1 MGRVVDD
8 QGLVALVAADRAA
21 GRTIAFA
28 NGCFDVLHVGHVR
41 YLEGARREGDR
52 LIVAVNDDDSVRQLK
67 GSGRPILPAT
77 ARAELVAALRAA
89 DYVVVFAD
97 RTVERLLRLV
107 RPDVHCKGTDYTLES
122 VPEADVMRS
131 IGGRIAIVGDHKDHS
146 TRALL
151 AKLGAQGPGA
161 SKPPGF
167 PAFQPSSLQASTPH
181 SLQASSPE
189 PFLVWLLAHR
199 RVPLGF
205 VAGIFAYWLAAP
217 TVASIA
223 LGCLVAAPGEALRI
237 WAAGHLQKA
246 REVTTSGPYRLMRHP
261 LYIGSSVMG
270 LGFAIASGT
279 LWSSLVVVAYLVL
292 TMPTTARREEASL
305 DRELDGAY
313 ASYRE
318 GRTVPSDR
326 RFQWSQV
333 QANRE
338 VRALA
343 GFALAIALLVLR
355 ARI

>member
-8 QGLVALVAADRAA
+8 HALVALVAADRAA

-28 NGCFDVLHVGHVR
+28 NGCFDLLHVGHVR

-52 LIVAVNDDDSVRQLK
+52 LVVAVNDDDSVRQLK
-67 GSGRPILPAT
+67 GSGRPILPAP
-77 ARAELVAALRAA
+77 ARAELIAALRAA
-89 DYVVVFAD
+89 DYVVVFGD

-107 RPDVHCKGTDYTLES
+107 RPDVHCKGTDYTLET
-122 VPEADVMRS
+122 VPEGDVMRA
-131 IGGRIAIVGDHKDHS
+131 IGGRIAIVGDRKDHS

-151 AKLGAQGPGA
+151 GKL
-161 SKPPGF
+161 
-167 PAFQPSSLQASTPH
+167 H
-181 SLQASSPE
+181 ASSPE

-205 VAGIFAYWLAAP
+205 VAGVPAYWFAAP
-217 TVASIA
+217 TVASIV
-223 LGCLVAAPGEALRI
+223 LGCLVAVPGEALRI

-246 REVTTSGPYRLMRHP
+246 REVTTSGPYRFMRHP

-279 LWSSLVVVAYLVL
+279 WWSALIVLAYLAL

-305 DRELDGAY
+305 DRDLGGAY
-313 ASYRE
+313 SAYRE
-318 GRTVPSDR
+318 GRTEVSDR
-326 RFQWSQV
+326 RFRWSQV

-338 VRALA
+338 FRALV
-343 GFALAIALLVLR
+343 GFVLALALLVLK
-355 ARI
+355 ARY

>member
-8 QGLVALVAADRAA
+8 QALVALVAADRAA
-21 GRTIAFA
+21 GRTLAFA

-67 GSGRPILPAT
+67 GPGRPILPAP
-77 ARAELVAALRAA
+77 ARAELVAGLRAA

-97 RTVERLLRLV
+97 TTVERLLRLV

-122 VPEADVMRS
+122 VPERDVMRA

-151 AKLGAQGPGA
+151 AKLGAQGPRSSTPSRLLA
-161 SKPPGF
+161 SKPP
-167 PAFQPSSLQASTPH
+167 SLQASIH
-181 SLQASSPE
+181 E

-205 VAGIFAYWLAAP
+205 VAGVLAYWLAAP

-223 LGCLVAAPGEALRI
+223 LGGLTAVPGEALRI

-246 REVTTSGPYRLMRHP
+246 REVTTSGPYRFVRHP
-261 LYIGSSVMG
+261 LYLGSSVMG

-279 LWSSLVVVAYLVL
+279 LWSALVVLAYLAL

-305 DRELDGAY
+305 DRDLRGAY
-313 ASYRE
+313 SAYRE
-318 GRTVPSDR
+318 GRTEVSDR
-326 RFQWSQV
+326 RFRWSQV

-338 VRALA
+338 FRALA
-343 GFALAIALLVLR
+343 GFVLAIALLVLR
-355 ARI
+355 GRF

>member
-67 GSGRPILPAT
+67 GLGRPILPAT
-77 ARAELVAALRAA
+77 ARAEVVAALRAP

-122 VPEADVMRS
+122 VPEADVMRA
-131 IGGRIAIVGDHKDHS
+131 IGGRVAIVGDRKDHS

-151 AKLGAQGPGA
+151 AKVGAQDA
-161 SKPPGF
+161 R
-167 PAFQPSSLQASTPH
+167 ASTPSSVQASQAP
-181 SLQASSPE
+181 SLQVPVAESSNRE

-205 VAGIFAYWLAAP
+205 VAGVFAYWLAAP
-217 TVASIA
+217 TALSIA
-223 LGCLVAAPGEALRI
+223 LGGLVAAPGEGLRI

-261 LYIGSSVMG
+261 LYVGSSVMG

-279 LWSSLVVVAYLVL
+279 WWSALVVLVYLAL

-305 DRELDGAY
+305 DRELGGAY
-313 ASYRE
+313 SSYRE
-318 GRTVPSDR
+318 GRAVASDR
-326 RFQWSQV
+326 RFRWSQV
-333 QANRE
+333 RVNRE
-338 VRALA
+338 FRALA
-343 GFALAIALLVLR
+343 GFVLAIALLVIR
-355 ARI
+355 ARL

>member
-1 MGRVVDD
+1 VLIAQFMGRIVDD
-8 QGLVALVAADRAA
+8 QALVALVAADRAA

-28 NGCFDVLHVGHVR
+28 NGCFDLLHVGHIR

-52 LIVAVNDDDSVRQLK
+52 LIVAVNDDDSVRLLK

-97 RTVERLLRLV
+97 STVERLLRLV
-107 RPDVHCKGTDYTLES
+107 RPDVHCKGTDYTLET
-122 VPEADVMRS
+122 VPEGDVMRA
-131 IGGRIAIVGDHKDHS
+131 IGGRTAIVGDRKDHS

-151 AKLGAQGPGA
+151 AKLGGQG
-161 SKPPGF
+161 
-167 PAFQPSSLQASTPH
+167 
-181 SLQASSPE
+181 PE

-205 VAGIFAYWLAAP
+205 VAGVFAYWLAAP
-217 TVASIA
+217 TVPSIA

-261 LYIGSSVMG
+261 LYVGSSVMG

-279 LWSSLVVVAYLVL
+279 LWSALVVLAYLAL
-292 TMPTTARREEASL
+292 TIPTTARREEASL

-313 ASYRE
+313 SSYRE
-318 GRTVPSDR
+318 GRTVASDR
-326 RFQWSQV
+326 RFRWSQV

-338 VRALA
+338 FRALA
-343 GFALAIALLVLR
+343 GFVLASALLVLR
-355 ARI
+355 ARL